1 MREKPGGGGGGPSE
15 GPRRGLATRPGRGSD
30 LRGAGAPG
38 GEEWEAGHLA
48 KRRRKTKGLEVGFD
62 PEKHREFVSG
72 FRKRKQKRR
81 EDAQAALK
89 KREREEK
96 AKQRADNRSKLR
108 AQLRER
114 GYNEYG
120 ERPGAAAASGEAA
133 AAAPQLAET
142 RVFEA
147 ADVRSV
153 VTIEPLAMGASDS
166 EQD

>member
-1 MREKPGGGGGGPSE
+1 MRCKERAGGRGGGGGP
-15 GPRRGLATRPGRGSD
+15 
-30 LRGAGAPG
+30 GAPG

>member
-1 MREKPGGGGGGPSE
+1 
-15 GPRRGLATRPGRGSD
+15 L
-30 LRGAGAPG
+30 LW
-38 GEEWEAGHLA
+38 EWEAGHLS

-96 AKQRADNRSKLR
+96 AKQRAENRSKLR
-108 AQLRER
+108 TQLRER
-114 GYNEYG
+114 GYDEYG
-120 ERPGAAAASGEAA
+120 ERPGAGGGSDEAA
-133 AAAPQLAET
+133 AAAPQQAET

-153 VTIEPLAMGASDS
+153 VTIEPLAMGDSDS